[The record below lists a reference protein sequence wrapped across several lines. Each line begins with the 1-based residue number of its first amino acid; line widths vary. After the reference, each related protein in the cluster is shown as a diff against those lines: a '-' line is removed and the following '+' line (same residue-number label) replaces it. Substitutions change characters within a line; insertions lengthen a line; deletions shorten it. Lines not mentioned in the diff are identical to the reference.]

1 MVNYYLG
8 VKFEDNVW
16 FEITE
21 EEKIDQTESQ
31 TSEITVYEIFSEQKS
46 FSLSIIDTPG
56 YGDTRGI
63 DKDMEIPQN
72 LHKLFLHETGVKD
85 LDAVCLVLKASQNRI
100 SDAQRYIF
108 EGVLSLF
115 GKDIGENIVLL
126 ITHSDGLPPSN
137 VLKAVEKE
145 KIPCCHDAENQPV
158 HFLFNN
164 RQSEKHST
172 AKTKRAVKM
181 AWEMGEESLE
191 EFFEFLKSKVRKSLT
206 LTVNVLKERIQL
218 EACVQSLNERIE
230 FIEAKQ
236 RELAG
241 VQNALKHNKEQIE
254 RDRNHC
260 FTITVVYKEKV
271 DITAK
276 WCEVIESDH
285 CTVCKCH
292 YSKHKKEAKKYVV
305 KKKEKTH
312 EKKLKVTEDMM
323 NLESSLKKLLARKE
337 QEKNSSVKEAYEA
350 IIKLSEIALKPD
362 SAFTLRHLDFPI
374 PRVEEAGEAECAQKL
389 RNLQKDAAKE
399 LGDASSAFNDLIKKS
414 IALTSVPPVTYRLHT
429 TRSNL
434 DESGKIRKWTFG
446 QKRSNMQNKT
456 ILLVGETGTGKTT
469 LINTM
474 VNYYLGVKFE
484 DNVWFEVAEEEKRDQ
499 TESQTSEITVYEIFS
514 EQKSFSLSIIDTPG
528 YGDTRGIDKD
538 MEVPQNLHKL
548 FQHET
553 GVKDLDAVC
562 LVLKASQN
570 RISEIQRYIFEGVL
584 SLFGKDIG
592 ENIVLLI
599 TYSDGATPE
608 NVLKS
613 VEKEKIPCCHD
624 DENEPVHF
632 MFNNR
637 QSEKHTA
644 KNKRAVKIGWE
655 IGEESLEEFFIFLQS
670 KEKRSL
676 TLTVNV
682 LQERIQL
689 EACVQSLKEHIEFI
703 EATQRELAG
712 VPIALK
718 KNKEQIEKD
727 GNHSFTITTVYKEKV
742 DIDKNASWWDR
753 KATACKVCEKN
764 CHEYNCWFAWN
775 ANKCYVMKG
784 GRCTVC
790 KCENSKHVKEAKKY
804 VTKEKKE
811 KVTFDE
817 LKNKYSN
824 KNVPHEKIDFK
835 KVETEQEKKLK
846 LKEELINLESRL
858 KELLAEKE
866 KEKNSS
872 VKEAY
877 VAIIKLSE
885 IALKPDS
892 AFTLRHLE
900 FLIPR
905 VEEAGEAEW
914 AQKLKNLQEAA
925 AKESTKTVGFINSM
939 MNLFSGK

>member
-1 MVNYYLG
+1 
-8 VKFEDNVW
+8 
-16 FEITE
+16 
-21 EEKIDQTESQ
+21 
-31 TSEITVYEIFSEQKS
+31 
-46 FSLSIIDTPG
+46 
-56 YGDTRGI
+56 
-63 DKDMEIPQN
+63 
-72 LHKLFLHETGVKD
+72 
-85 LDAVCLVLKASQNRI
+85 
-100 SDAQRYIF
+100 
-108 EGVLSLF
+108 
-115 GKDIGENIVLL
+115 
-126 ITHSDGLPPSN
+126 
-137 VLKAVEKE
+137 
-145 KIPCCHDAENQPV
+145 
-158 HFLFNN
+158 
-164 RQSEKHST
+164 
-172 AKTKRAVKM
+172 
-181 AWEMGEESLE
+181 
-191 EFFEFLKSKVRKSLT
+191 
-206 LTVNVLKERIQL
+206 
-218 EACVQSLNERIE
+218 
-230 FIEAKQ
+230 
-236 RELAG
+236 
-241 VQNALKHNKEQIE
+241 
-254 RDRNHC
+254 
-260 FTITVVYKEKV
+260 
-271 DITAK
+271 
-276 WCEVIESDH
+276 
-285 CTVCKCH
+285 
-292 YSKHKKEAKKYVV
+292 
-305 KKKEKTH
+305 
-312 EKKLKVTEDMM
+312 
-323 NLESSLKKLLARKE
+323 
-337 QEKNSSVKEAYEA
+337 
-350 IIKLSEIALKPD
+350 
-362 SAFTLRHLDFPI
+362 
-374 PRVEEAGEAECAQKL
+374 
-389 RNLQKDAAKE
+389 
-399 LGDASSAFNDLIKKS
+399 IKKS

-727 GNHSFTITTVYKEKV
+727 GNHSFTITT
-742 DIDKNASWWDR
+742 
-753 KATACKVCEKN
+753 
-764 CHEYNCWFAWN
+764 
-775 ANKCYVMKG
+775 
-784 GRCTVC
+784 
-790 KCENSKHVKEAKKY
+790 
-804 VTKEKKE
+804 
-811 KVTFDE
+811 
-817 LKNKYSN
+817 
-824 KNVPHEKIDFK
+824 
-835 KVETEQEKKLK
+835 
-846 LKEELINLESRL
+846 
-858 KELLAEKE
+858 
-866 KEKNSS
+866 
-872 VKEAY
+872 
-877 VAIIKLSE
+877 

-939 MNLFSGK
+939 MNLFIFDFYFCRLGDASLALYDFIKKSVVRDSGPPAVRQLHTTRSNLDKDGKIRKWTFGQKHPNMQNKTILMVGETGTGKTTLINTMVNYYLGVKFEDLVWFEIAEEEKRDQTESQTSEITVYEIFSEQKPFSLSIIDTPGYGDTRGIDKDMEIPQNLHKLFQQDDGVKDLDAVCLVLKASQNRISEIQRYIFEGVLSLFGKDIEENIVLLITHSDGATPENVLKAVEKEKIPCCHDDENEPVHFMFNNRQSRKHTAKTKRAVKMAWEMGEESLEEFFEFLKSRERKSLTMTVNVLKERIQLEACVQSLKEHTEFIEAKQRELIKVKLNKDQMSLLSRLKELLAEKEKERNSSVKEAYEAIIKLSEIALKTDSAFTLQHLDFLIPRVEEAGEAEWAQKLKELQKAAAKKSSTVWYLNSIMKNLFNKVRL